1 METEFELEKPLEDGV
16 IHSNA
21 AHQEFILYVYI
32 HYQVAY
38 WPYWICHPSA
48 HKAVDLIFRRKN
60 SVLLVILMEHKY
72 YCTHIYV

>member
-21 AHQEFILYVYI
+21 AHQEVILYVYI

-38 WPYWICHPSA
+38 PSA

-60 SVLLVILMEHKY
+60 
-72 YCTHIYV
+72 THIYV